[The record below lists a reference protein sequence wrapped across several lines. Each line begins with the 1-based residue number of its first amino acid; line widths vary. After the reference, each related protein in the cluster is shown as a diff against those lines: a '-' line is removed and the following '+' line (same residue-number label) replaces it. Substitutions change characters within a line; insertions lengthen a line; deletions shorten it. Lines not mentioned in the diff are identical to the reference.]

1 MSLSNQKSKEEV
13 NVMNTIFFDSN
24 MSDEVRR
31 QHLYN
36 GQLFVF
42 SPCPSSVALCEFA
55 REMIEEAFGSLDPT
69 TAQYNMSVEQYVA
82 ILAELKPKF
91 IHHPKSK
98 QFIQRILKELGCDL
112 NKTYFDVPR
121 MRTATSDGYLTSGIA
136 YAFHPHRDTWY
147 SAPPCQLNWWLPIY
161 DIQPEN
167 AMAFHPRYWN
177 HPVRNGSS
185 RYNYYEWN
193 KDSRRNAAKHIKTD
207 TRDQPR
213 PEEPLELDPQIRI
226 VCRVG
231 GIILFSGA
239 QMHSTVPNSSGHTRF
254 SIDFR
259 TVHIDDVVSKRGAPN
274 IDSACMGTTLRDFLG
289 GPNLCRISEDIVLF
303 YDDEPS
309 TQGEFVFQPLEFQN
323 PPR

>member
-1 MSLSNQKSKEEV
+1 MD
-13 NVMNTIFFDSN
+13 VMNTIFFDSN
-24 MSDEVRR
+24 MSDEARR
-31 QHLYN
+31 QHLYD

-55 REMIEEAFGSLDPT
+55 REMIQEAFGSLDPT
-69 TAQYNMSVEQYVA
+69 TAQYNMSVEQYVT

-98 QFIQRILKELGCDL
+98 QFIQAILKELGCDL

-147 SAPPCQLNWWLPIY
+147 SAPFCQLNWWLPIY

-167 AMAFHPRYWN
+167 AMAFHQRYWMT
-177 HPVRNGSS
+177 PVRNGSS

-213 PEEPLELDPQIRI
+213 PEELLELDPQVRVI
-226 VCRVG
+226 CRVG
-231 GIILFSGA
+231 GIILFSGS
-239 QMHSTVPNSSGHTRF
+239 QMHSTVPNTSGCTRF

-259 TVHIDDVVSKRGAPN
+259 TVHIDDVILKRGAPN
-274 IDSACMGTTLRDFLG
+274 IDSACAGTTLRDFLRG
-289 GPNLCRISEDIVLF
+289 ADLSRISEGIVLS
-303 YDDEPS
+303 YDDGSPAH
-309 TQGEFVFQPLEFQN
+309 GELVFQPLELQHT
-323 PPR
+323 PR